1 MSEFVESI
9 KRLYQGASEV
19 INDEKLNKWLEN
31 KTITQ
36 EEYNY
41 IINN

>member
-1 MSEFVESI
+1 MSEFVESV
-9 KRLYQGASEV
+9 KRLYHGDSEV
-19 INDEKLNKWLEN
+19 INDEKLNKWLGN

-41 IINN
+41 IISN